1 MATIE
6 SMLDRFR
13 GLTKEQMI
21 AKYKHPNCAKMWDA
35 HDRLLAQTAM
45 KQLLSVPGVNVKIV
59 PMTFEQEIQTMPE
72 TLIVKPAEKTADQL
86 FQEELLDKPLDA
98 EDEIDVI
105 MMEAEAS
112 EGLAPIDQPKKPEDL
127 PESKK
132 VTAAEL
138 RDEFSLNLP
147 PVKKISVVNEK
158 RTDAFK
164 PVKRHQPGG
173 VKKA

>member
-13 GLTKEQMI
+13 GLTKAQMI
-21 AKYKHPNCAKMWDA
+21 AKYKHPNCAGSWDE

-45 KQLLSVPGVNVKIV
+45 KRLLSGSGENVKIV
-59 PMTFEQEIQTMPE
+59 PPTFEQEILKMPE

-86 FQEELLDKPLDA
+86 FQEELIEAPLDA
-98 EDEIDVI
+98 EDEIDGI

-127 PESKK
+127 PESKTI
-132 VTAAEL
+132 TAAEL
-138 RDEFSLNLP
+138 RDEFALNLP
-147 PVKKISVVNEK
+147 PAQKISVVNEK
-158 RTDAFK
+158 RTDAYK
-164 PVKRHQPGG
+164 PTKRHQPGSID
-173 VKKA
+173 KA